1 MNKAISM
8 IFFTGLVTYL
18 TRAIPVV
25 LYKGKEPTKF
35 LKSFLEY
42 IPYAALGALLF
53 PEVLFSTGHIATA
66 LIGCLFASAL
76 ILKKQ
81 NMLIVVSGTI
91 ILIYIF
97 NMLMSNI

>member
-18 TRAIPVV
+18 ARVIPVV

-66 LIGCLFASAL
+66 LIGCVFASAL

-91 ILIYIF
+91 ILIYI
-97 NMLMSNI
+97 LNIYF

>member
-1 MNKAISM
+1 MNKAIYM

-18 TRAIPVV
+18 IRAVPIV
-25 LYKGKEPTKF
+25 LYRGKEPSKF

-42 IPYAALGALLF
+42 IPYAALGGLLF

-66 LIGCLFASAL
+66 VMGCLFASAL

-91 ILIYIF
+91 ILVYIL
-97 NMLMSNI
+97 NMYF

>member
-1 MNKAISM
+1 MLNKAISM
-8 IFFTGLVTYL
+8 IFLTGLVTYL
-18 TRAIPVV
+18 TRVIPVI

-42 IPYAALGALLF
+42 IPYAALGGLLF
-53 PEVLFSTGHIATA
+53 PEVLFSTGHITTA
-66 LIGCLFASAL
+66 LLGCIFAGAL

-91 ILIYIF
+91 ILVYVL
-97 NMLMSNI
+97 NMCY

>member
-1 MNKAISM
+1 MLNKAISM
-8 IFFTGLVTYL
+8 IFLTGLVTYL
-18 TRAIPVV
+18 TRAIPVL

-42 IPYAALGALLF
+42 IPYAALGGLLF
-53 PEVLFSTGHIATA
+53 PEVLFSTGHTVTA
-66 LIGCLFASAL
+66 LTGCLFASAL

-91 ILIYIF
+91 ILVYIL
-97 NMLMSNI
+97 NMYF

>member
-8 IFFTGLVTYL
+8 IFFTGLVTYI
-18 TRAIPVV
+18 TRAIPVL
-25 LYKGKEPTKF
+25 LYKGKEPAKF

-42 IPYAALGALLF
+42 IPYAALGGLLF
-53 PEVLFSTGHIATA
+53 PEVLFSTGHITTA
-66 LIGCLFASAL
+66 IVGCIFAGIL

-91 ILIYIF
+91 SLVYIL
-97 NMLMSNI
+97 NMYF